1 MGREIN
7 KNLNRYNGCPYCEVK
22 VNILTHH
29 PNTEHV
35 KAWSSKS
42 HENPQT
48 EINKKDDD
56 RKAATNVTEAESDEI
71 QSRRNLKRYN
81 KSSNNPIGETMTDVE
96 GSC

>member
-1 MGREIN
+1 MQI
-7 KNLNRYNGCPYCEVK
+7 
-22 VNILTHH
+22 NILTRH
-29 PNTEHV
+29 PNTEHG

-42 HENPQT
+42 PENPQT

-71 QSRRNLKRYN
+71 QFRRNLKRYN
-81 KSSNNPIGETMTDVE
+81 KSPINPIGETMTDVE